1 MSLVE
6 ELLHYVRNNIDV
18 LLLLILFALVFF
30 TLTNLYL
37 IYRIKLKDIR
47 LKQQIKA
54 ETEFLLKKVK
64 ETNKTINLVPIEKKE
79 NDLEEYP

>member
-54 ETEFLLKKVK
+54 ETEFILKKVK